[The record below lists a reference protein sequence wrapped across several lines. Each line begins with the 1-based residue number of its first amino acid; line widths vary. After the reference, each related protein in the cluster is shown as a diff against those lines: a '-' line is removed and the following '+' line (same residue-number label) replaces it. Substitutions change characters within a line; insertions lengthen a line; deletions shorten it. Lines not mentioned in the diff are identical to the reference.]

1 MKRKRGDMIGYQ
13 KDELLVETTALNLS
27 FNRCFDIE
35 HNIHIYE
42 YAKTKEAEVIFQ
54 LNHII
59 KQAIESEKYIGMND
73 IIILCEASEPS
84 VQK

>member
-1 MKRKRGDMIGYQ
+1 MKRKRGDMIGYE
-13 KDELLVETTALNLS
+13 KDELLVETTALNLR

-42 YAKTKEAEVIFQ
+42 YAKDKEVEVIFH

-59 KQAIESEKYIGMND
+59 RQAIESETYIGMND
-73 IIILCEASEPS
+73 IILLCQASEANA
-84 VQK
+84 QT